1 MDLRQL
7 GYWLIFTCFVVAIPL
22 LVKVL
27 PLARRLFGPRLGR
40 LGMDTL
46 ERLRPLPE
54 VDQLAED
61 LARVLRRER
70 LRNDLAR
77 VRRLVATDEAMSA
90 TRQLG
95 NRLAYNWLVRELQ
108 SIPGPSQPV
117 YAGQPVYDQ
126 GDLDRWRDFT
136 PLQPQA
142 VASAYQGQRPPEVE
156 ILELGWRR

>member
-7 GYWLIFTCFVVAIPL
+7 GYWLIVTCCVAGLPL
-22 LVKVL
+22 LPRLL

-40 LGMDTL
+40 LGVQTL
-46 ERLRPLPE
+46 ERLRPPPE

-70 LRNDLAR
+70 LRKDLAR

-108 SIPGPSQPV
+108 SIPGPSQPSF
-117 YAGQPVYDQ
+117 DS
-126 GDLDRWRDFT
+126 GDLDRWQDFA

-156 ILELGWRR
+156 ILELGWKR